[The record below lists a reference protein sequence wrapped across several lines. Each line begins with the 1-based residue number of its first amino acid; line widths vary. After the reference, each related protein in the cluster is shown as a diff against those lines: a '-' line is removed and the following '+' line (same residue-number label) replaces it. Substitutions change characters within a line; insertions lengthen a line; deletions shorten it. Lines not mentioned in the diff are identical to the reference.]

1 MVMKIEPKVGASV
14 SCVLLQDLMRSN
26 IWACETGW
34 GKIGAGI
41 PVFVGQH
48 EPESA
53 EASGIVKHS

>member
-1 MVMKIEPKVGASV
+1 MVMKIEPKVCASV

-34 GKIGAGI
+34 GKI